1 MILNKN
7 KKMEHFSYILD
18 RMFISPDRFIEQV
31 STKCL
36 LSVKSAIAFIM
47 TMLPAFKRKKKIRL
61 SMFQF
66 SSLIDKM
73 VIMHVYVG
81 IETGCVIECLLK
93 HIEDIVQHNIVIS
106 DTYQHS
112 IVITTWWSMLRH
124 YMMTEYPLR
133 AIINHIPGQVIR
145 LCEERHVRRAGS
157 LCACCII
164 KGRQIT
170 YKRELVHRQFLP
182 DLILCLRLSIVS
194 RNWSIMNYMMRSVIM
209 TSDGD
214 LEMITEYNHAVHF
227 DVMLHALRITC
238 AANLIARSWKSY
250 RVKKHK
256 RALAYICHVQCKSQ
270 AIAEVIYIHGFEKVC
285 SKL

>member
-1 MILNKN
+1 
-7 KKMEHFSYILD
+7 MEKIQYILD
-18 RMFISPDRFIEQV
+18 RIISLSISPDRFIEQV
-31 STKCL
+31 STKCKF
-36 LSVKSAIAFIM
+36 SVKSAVAFIT
-47 TMLPAFKRKKKIRL
+47 TMLPAFQRKKKIRL

-66 SSLIDKM
+66 SSLIDKL
-73 VIMHVYVG
+73 VILHVYVC

-93 HIEDIVQHNIVIS
+93 HIEDIVQPNIVIS

-124 YMMTEYPLR
+124 YMMTEFPLR

-145 LCEERHVRRAGS
+145 LCEERHVRRTGS

-164 KGRQIT
+164 KGRQIK
-170 YKRELVHRQFLP
+170 YRRELVHRQFLP
-182 DLILCLRLSIVS
+182 DLLLCLRLSIVS
-194 RNWSIMNYMMRSVIM
+194 RNWSIMNYMMRSIIM
-209 TSDGD
+209 AGDGD
-214 LEMITEYNHAVHF
+214 QYMIPDYNHAVHF

-250 RVKKHK
+250 RVRKHK

-270 AIAEVIYIHGFEKVC
+270 VIAEVIYTHGF
-285 SKL
+285 STM